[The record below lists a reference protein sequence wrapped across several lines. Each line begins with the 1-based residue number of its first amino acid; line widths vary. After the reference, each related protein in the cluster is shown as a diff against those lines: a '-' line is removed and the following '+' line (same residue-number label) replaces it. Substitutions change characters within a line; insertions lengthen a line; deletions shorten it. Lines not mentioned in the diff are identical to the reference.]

1 MKLRSSSL
9 DMQQKWC
16 CFTYTC
22 QDHECHQRLSW
33 GVPLYINQIFV
44 FLLIFLPE
52 LTNARMIYSKII
64 TRTGNSWARLKVPVY
79 KLMWYP
85 ERLHASSLRFQFCQ
99 PQGLRLEVV
108 HIMSS
113 SLGPKP
119 ENLVPPDMH
128 DGGGILLTP
137 HVPGS
142 AGIELRNRNKW
153 AVKYV
158 KLDKELKRCTR
169 LNFSAVTNQ
178 D

>member
-1 MKLRSSSL
+1 MKLRSSCL

-33 GVPLYINQIFV
+33 DVPLYINQIFV

-79 KLMWYP
+79 KLMWYR
-85 ERLHASSLRFQFCQ
+85 ERLHTSSLWFQFCQ

-119 ENLVPPDMH
+119 ENLVPMSAYSFFFTSKFLFYFHEQWMQLSPD
-128 DGGGILLTP
+128 G
-137 HVPGS
+137 
-142 AGIELRNRNKW
+142 
-153 AVKYV
+153 
-158 KLDKELKRCTR
+158 
-169 LNFSAVTNQ
+169 VTAQ
-178 D
+178 FHGDIWFISLHGLASTLSSQ